1 MLGSIAI
8 LAAEAATEE
17 TKNPL
22 IPAWN
27 ELIWGTVAFV
37 LLLIVLWRVG
47 VFSKITEAL
56 AERTAK
62 IEGQIKEAEAK
73 QVEADRLLAEY
84 RAQLA
89 QAREEANGIVA
100 DAREAAERLRKD
112 LHEKAQEESNRIV
125 ESARVEIQAERDRAA
140 RELRREV
147 GILAVQVAERVVG
160 ASLDEDRHRE
170 LVDDYIEELT
180 AGAGVGSSGGTASG
194 GASSGSGGTSAPEGG
209 APS

>member
-1 MLGSIAI
+1 MSGLIAI
-8 LAAEAATEE
+8 LVAQATEE
-17 TKNPL
+17 KTPNPL

-37 LLLIVLWRVG
+37 LLLVVLWRVG
-47 VFSKITEAL
+47 VFKKITEAL

-62 IEGQIKEAEAK
+62 IEGQIEAAEAK
-73 QVEADRLLAEY
+73 QAEADRLLAEY

-89 QAREEANGIVA
+89 TAREEANGIIA
-100 DAREAAERLRKD
+100 EAREAAERLRKD
-112 LHEKAQEESNRIV
+112 LQAKAQEESNRIV
-125 ESARVEIQAERDRAA
+125 EAARTEILAERDRAA

-170 LVDDYIEELT
+170 LVDSYIEELT
-180 AGAGVGSSGGTASG
+180 AGAAAEG
-194 GASSGSGGTSAPEGG
+194 SAP
-209 APS
+209 S